1 MGRYILLQPVS
12 LNLYI
17 LFYLLLFNIF
27 YCINI
32 FYYYI
37 KVLDPRLKLQY
48 YADNKWENH
57 YINAAKRTITDIWT
71 RYYKN
76 IDPIIEESDEP
87 DDLLDHVFKKKRTE
101 SNDELKIYLGEEVAM
116 SKCDILLWWK
126 VYLLN

>member
-32 FYYYI
+32 FYCYI

-57 YINAAKRTITDIWT
+57 YIIAAKRTITDIWT

-101 SNDELKIYLGEEVAM
+101 SNDELKIYLGEEVAN

-126 VYLLN
+126 V